1 MSTHRSDVRPALTP
15 RRGRGRG
22 RAVLSL
28 AVVAFLATGMSVQG
42 TFASWTD
49 SATMQT
55 GSFTSGTLDIT
66 LNGQLVGPGTA
77 NNPGSWTN
85 ATFTLAN
92 VVPGESIA
100 QSFPVKNNGTTG
112 LKYNVTGTGTGG
124 LAVAS
129 GMQYAVYFG
138 VTATNSGTEAAGN
151 RVGACG
157 ASTPTDVNGVTLTNT
172 AASLAADRNLAAG
185 VTETVCVVARLNSA
199 AGNALQG
206 QSTVAGIVFNARQLT
221 AP

>member
-1 MSTHRSDVRPALTP
+1 MSTHPLDAPVR
-15 RRGRGRG
+15 RRRGRG

-49 SATMQT
+49 SATMTT
-55 GSFTSGTLDIT
+55 GPFASGTLDIMI
-66 LNGQLVGPGTA
+66 NGQLAGPGTT
-77 NNPGSWTN
+77 NNPGTTAN
-85 ATFTLAN
+85 AGFTLPN
-92 VVPGESIA
+92 MSPGESVA
-100 QSFPVKNNGTTG
+100 TSFPVRNNGTTG
-112 LKYNVTGTGTGG
+112 LKYNVAGTATGG
-124 LAVAS
+124 LAVAG

-138 VTATNSGTEAAGN
+138 VTATNTGTEANAN

-157 ASTPTDVNGVTLTNT
+157 GTTPTDANGVTLTGT
-172 AASLAADRNLAAG
+172 SASLAADRTLAAN
-185 VTETVCVVARLNSA
+185 TQETACVVVRLNST

-206 QSTVAGIVFNARQLT
+206 QTTSASLVFNARQLT